1 MRQRVTVTDSRPGVC
16 NLRAALSFTRAPH
29 AMYAQLPSNKLT
41 ELKRVASDS
50 IADAKVLYIV
60 SKAIYTLLP
69 SVNQSHATAHR

>member
-1 MRQRVTVTDSRPGVC
+1 
-16 NLRAALSFTRAPH
+16 
-29 AMYAQLPSNKLT
+29 MYAQLPSNKLT
-41 ELKRVASDS
+41 EMKRVASDS